1 MKQEIEIL
9 NPTAMR
15 QAKRNKLAPRRFG
28 NLRQTRV
35 GLLDNSKPN
44 ADHFLRYVGDL
55 LKERYDVELVFKRK
69 MSRMQAD
76 CLRELSAECE
86 VVVNAFAD

>member
-1 MKQEIEIL
+1 MKQEIEIV
-9 NPTAMR
+9 NPTAIR
-15 QAKRNKLAPRRFG
+15 QTKRSKLAPRRFD

-44 ADHFLRYVGDL
+44 ADHFLGYVGDL
-55 LKERYDVELVFKRK
+55 LMQRYNAELVFKRK
-69 MSRMQAD
+69 MSRLQAD
-76 CLRELSAECE
+76 CLMELSAQCD

>member
-9 NPTAMR
+9 NPTAIR
-15 QAKRNKLAPRRFG
+15 QTKRSKLAPRRFG
-28 NLRQTRV
+28 NLRQTRI

-55 LKERYDVELVFKRK
+55 LKQRYDVELVSRRK
-69 MSRMQAD
+69 MSRTQAD
-76 CLRELSAECE
+76 CLRELSAECD

>member
-15 QAKRNKLAPRRFG
+15 QIKPSKLAPRRFN

-44 ADHFLRYVGDL
+44 ADHYLGYVGDL
-55 LKERYDVELVFKRK
+55 LKQRYNVELFSKRK

-76 CLRELSAECE
+76 GLLELSAKCD

>member
-1 MKQEIEIL
+1 MKQEIEIV

-15 QAKRNKLAPRRFG
+15 QTKRSKLAPRRLD

-35 GLLDNSKPN
+35 GLLDNNKPN
-44 ADHFLRYVGDL
+44 ADHFLAYVGDL
-55 LKERYDVELVFKRK
+55 LKQRYDMELVFKRK

-76 CLRELSAECE
+76 CLLELSVKCD